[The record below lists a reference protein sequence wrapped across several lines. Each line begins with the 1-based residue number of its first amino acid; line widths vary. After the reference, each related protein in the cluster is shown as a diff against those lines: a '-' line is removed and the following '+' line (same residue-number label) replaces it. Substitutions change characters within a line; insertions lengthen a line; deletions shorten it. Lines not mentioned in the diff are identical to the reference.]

1 MIGVCM
7 VGWGRI
13 AGGMSVYARVWEAIA
28 CQRPSESA
36 KSGGIACPDPPK
48 SAKSGGIA
56 MPQPPES
63 AKIGGFGQVPGAAP
77 QPRGQAPQAGGRNLV
92 KIGGYLI
99 ILQFGT
105 EIAPSLQWFL
115 VNGSRGVPPGDQF
128 LGPRIPPDSPRGA
141 PRPKSGKSRVSR
153 GRPKSRVSG
162 VWLYGVQLY
171 WGMPGGLGS

>member
-1 MIGVCM
+1 MLWVGGHHDRGIHGGLGADSRRYAGVCQ
-7 VGWGRI
+7 GLGGYSLPKTLRI
-13 AGGMSVYARVWEAIA
+13 GQIRGYSLP
-28 CQRPSESA
+28 RPS
-36 KSGGIACPDPPK
+36 KL
-48 SAKSGGIA
+48 
-56 MPQPPES
+56 